1 MRKVAFVQRVAGR
14 SQVAEGVVRAVL
26 DGLRAELVD
35 ALGHGEVVALD
46 GFGRFRLARQVRAAP
61 CELTG
66 SMGDRTYVSFRA
78 ARVLKEDLAAAR
90 KATAA
95 EVRRLKTAL
104 GRLGALATPTRPRPR
119 RAESG
124 DHDPR

>member
-14 SQVAEGVVRAVL
+14 SQVAESVVRAVL
-26 DGLRAELVD
+26 DGLRVELVD

-46 GFGRFRLARQVRAAP
+46 GFGRFRLARQVRAVP

-66 SMGDRTYVSFRA
+66 STGDRTYVSFRA

-90 KATAA
+90 KATEA
-95 EVRRLKTAL
+95 EVRRLRNAL
-104 GRLGALATPTRPRPR
+104 DRLGALAPTRPRPR
-119 RAESG
+119 RTESAEP
-124 DHDPR
+124 DPG